1 MQRRYFEHI
10 YVEICVAVNRRI
22 SRYDLWLRLGDGGG
36 DPDELTRAEARNF
49 VDHGLSA
56 LLSEEGASISDRVR
70 RRLEKR
76 ILRFDPHHPTP
87 EEWLASTFDRAEDH
101 AEKAA

>member
-1 MQRRYFEHI
+1 MHRRYFEHI

-36 DPDELTRAEARNF
+36 DPDELTCTEARHF

-56 LLSEEGASISDRVR
+56 VLAEEGAAISDRAR
-70 RRLEKR
+70 CRLERR
-76 ILRFDPHHPTP
+76 ILRFDPRHPTP
-87 EEWLASTFDRAEDH
+87 EEWLTSTFDRAEEH
-101 AEKAA
+101 AERAA